1 MVLEGSCSL
10 VVLFDSVAVSIGVGS
25 TIGGAGVG
33 DESNLNRAS
42 IGYMCSI
49 ERFAVF
55 TDRAVSVMLPVE
67 NSFSV
72 DRSSSIWFLIRFL
85 LVYIT
90 LIFVSFRNVNFCES

>member
-1 MVLEGSCSL
+1 VVLEGSCSL
-10 VVLFDSVAVSIGVGS
+10 VVLFWLFDSLAVSIGVADA
-25 TIGGAGVG
+25 AGVGAG

-55 TDRAVSVMLPVE
+55 TDRAVSVTLPVE

-72 DRSSSIWFLIRFL
+72 DRSSSILK
-85 LVYIT
+85 VAPGCN
-90 LIFVSFRNVNFCES
+90 SGS

>member
-1 MVLEGSCSL
+1 MVLFW
-10 VVLFDSVAVSIGVGS
+10 LFDSLAVSIGVADA
-25 TIGGAGVG
+25 AGVGAG

-55 TDRAVSVMLPVE
+55 TDRAVSVTLPVE

-72 DRSSSIWFLIRFL
+72 DRSSSILK
-85 LVYIT
+85 VAPGCN
-90 LIFVSFRNVNFCES
+90 SGS

>member
-1 MVLEGSCSL
+1 MVLEGSSCSL
-10 VVLFDSVAVSIGVGS
+10 VVLFDSVDAVSIGDGS
-25 TIGGAGVG
+25 TTDDGAGVG

-72 DRSSSIWFLIRFL
+72 DRSSSIYFF
-85 LVYIT
+85 
-90 LIFVSFRNVNFCES
+90 

>member
-1 MVLEGSCSL
+1 MVLEGSSACSL
-10 VVLFDSVAVSIGVGS
+10 VVLFDSLDDAVSSGVGVGS
-25 TIGGAGVG
+25 TFTDCAGGG

-55 TDRAVSVMLPVE
+55 TERAVSVMLPVE

-72 DRSSSIWFLIRFL
+72 DRNSSILK
-85 LVYIT
+85 VAPGCN
-90 LIFVSFRNVNFCES
+90 SGS

>member
-1 MVLEGSCSL
+1 MVLFW
-10 VVLFDSVAVSIGVGS
+10 LFDSLAVSIGVAS
-25 TIGGAGVG
+25 ITDAAGVGAG

-55 TDRAVSVMLPVE
+55 TDRAVSVTLPVE

-72 DRSSSIWFLIRFL
+72 DRSSSILK
-85 LVYIT
+85 VAPGCN
-90 LIFVSFRNVNFCES
+90 SGS